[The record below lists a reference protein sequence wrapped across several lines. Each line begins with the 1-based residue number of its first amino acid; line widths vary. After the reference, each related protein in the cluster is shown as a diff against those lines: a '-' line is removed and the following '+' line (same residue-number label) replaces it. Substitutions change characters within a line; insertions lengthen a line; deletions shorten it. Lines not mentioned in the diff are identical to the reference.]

1 MRKKLEFMSFKEYLN
16 NLLSRQIDK
25 HPKTTFWCWIAAMV
39 CCGVGSYKLAE
50 YLSSISP
57 GVKIF
62 FTILGV
68 PVLIG
73 TIILVLYILWK
84 VYKGVSWL
92 MEQPSY
98 GSWWGSIW
106 VPNPFERFLN
116 TLANNEV
123 VINIETSKSKLEA
136 KTESEDNTYPD
147 TITSPV
153 SGKDV

>member
-1 MRKKLEFMSFKEYLN
+1 
-16 NLLSRQIDK
+16 
-25 HPKTTFWCWIAAMV
+25 MV
-39 CCGVGSYKLAE
+39 GCGVGSYKLAE

-62 FTILGV
+62 FTVLGV

-92 MEQPSY
+92 MDQPDFNIY
-98 GSWWGSIW
+98 VGRM
-106 VPNPFERFLN
+106 VYTNPLVNLLRAF
-116 TLANNEV
+116 ANNK
-123 VINIETSKSKLEA
+123 VIIEIETVKRNEKEETHGEDSS
-136 KTESEDNTYPD
+136 ESDS
-147 TITSPV
+147 TISPV